1 MEAKFKVGD
10 RVRVLDC
17 PVMPDAIGKSG
28 IIRHTQGDLYRVEVD
43 GKVIPDYALEA
54 DIELIRTQSPWI
66 SVTDSLPEVDTI
78 VLTKGA
84 YGYLLCFLSTL
95 GEWET
100 GAYVNEER
108 LGIDFY
114 GMPNDLNVDNYHK
127 ATVEELIEH
136 FKGKEE
142 SCHHL

>member
-78 VLTKGA
+78 VLTKELMDTFSVFFQPLGN
-84 YGYLLCFLSTL
+84 GKREHTL
-95 GEWET
+95 MKK
-100 GAYVNEER
+100 
-108 LGIDFY
+108 D
-114 GMPNDLNVDNYHK
+114 
-127 ATVEELIEH
+127 
-136 FKGKEE
+136 
-142 SCHHL
+142 

>member
-66 SVTDSLPEVDTI
+66 SVTDSLPEVDT
-78 VLTKGA
+78 LPTWRG
-84 YGYLLCFLSTL
+84 
-95 GEWET
+95 
-100 GAYVNEER
+100 
-108 LGIDFY
+108 D
-114 GMPNDLNVDNYHK
+114 P
-127 ATVEELIEH
+127 VEEIIPDCSLICQIE
-136 FKGKEE
+136 FQEIIDRQVERVLKGEI
-142 SCHHL
+142 SINDVA

>member
-66 SVTDSLPEVDTI
+66 SVTDNLPEVDTI

-95 GEWET
+95 GEWE
-100 GAYVNEER
+100 R
-108 LGIDFY
+108 
-114 GMPNDLNVDNYHK
+114 
-127 ATVEELIEH
+127 EH
-136 FKGKEE
+136 TLMKKD
-142 SCHHL
+142 

>member
-66 SVTDSLPEVDTI
+66 SVTDSLPEVDTM
-78 VLTKGA
+78 VLTKG
-84 YGYLLCFLSTL
+84 GLWIPSLFSFNPW
-95 GEWET
+95 GM
-100 GAYVNEER
+100 GNRAYVNEER
-108 LGIDFY
+108 LGITHW
-114 GMPNDLNVDNYHK
+114 MPIPEFD
-127 ATVEELIEH
+127 
-136 FKGKEE
+136 
-142 SCHHL
+142 